1 MPTTNNILE
10 SHNRKVNRF
19 IAYKEMPPVA
29 AVHDAFKYCEMEV
42 RELSA
47 IRSGHTKVQR
57 REGAKRAKLT
67 VRESRRDEYPELG
80 RAPQTCQEL
89 GENIARKSSTTPRV
103 ASTVLSPS
111 PMNPAILAMR
121 QKIQSDGLKP
131 GTIVQC
137 HNDLTTDKWYMKI
150 IDGTV
155 CALNPDDPCLKLAG
169 WFESNSTSKIDAR
182 QQPEPCYIRAIIG
195 IHSTPSK

>member
-1 MPTTNNILE
+1 MLC
-10 SHNRKVNRF
+10 
-19 IAYKEMPPVA
+19 Y
-29 AVHDAFKYCEMEV
+29 
-42 RELSA
+42 
-47 IRSGHTKVQR
+47 KVQR
-57 REGAKRAKLT
+57 RESAKRAKLT

-80 RAPQTCQEL
+80 RAPQTRQEL
-89 GENIARKSSTTPRV
+89 GESIGRKSSTTPQV
-103 ASTVLSPS
+103 ASTV
-111 PMNPAILAMR
+111 LAMR

-137 HNDLTTDKWYMKI
+137 HNDSTTDKWYMKI

-182 QQPEPCYIRAIIG
+182 QQPEPCYIRTIIA
-195 IHSTPSK
+195 IHSTPARTLGSSV